1 MSFEKCYQ
9 QNIKYPIH
17 EWDSFVK
24 KFPNGPNAIHRKNF
38 YHPVYTIDP
47 EGCQDVDDGF
57 SVYFENDKLFLSIHI
72 ADPTHCFNVH
82 RNSDSLFQEIRKRG
96 MTYYPSGHKSQPIH
110 MLPRDILNQSSLHT
124 DRECDFKFTLT
135 ITTEIDQTTY
145 LPVSFSEDSL
155 QFCVVEVRPENKFTY
170 SQASQKNMFGNAL
183 KISKSMRQNRQ
194 DSIKI
199 SNKTGLKFLSEYH
212 VHIYQYSEREIAM
225 KEMIEE
231 FAIFANMYIGDYLK
245 HNNDI
250 LQYRG
255 IFRSCDASVFVE
267 KYKNS
272 DENIYKQLI
281 KNNITAEYT
290 EEFRTHDMIA
300 CDKMYTHFTSPIRRF
315 SDCLCHFLLKYIYFS
330 KRLSNIPNPFT
341 EPELKNMIQEVHLK
355 TKQNKKISYLDQKF
369 RKIQAMF
376 CLLQNMNHP
385 NKYIIAECEIV
396 SYKSGFIN
404 ILITDII
411 SNLTYSKIK
420 INLSCSFWK
429 KKSVDTEHFKV
440 KISTI
445 GLYISQNDLY
455 IPFTQSG
462 KIKDN
467 EVFPEIYQKI
477 QEL

>member
-72 ADPTHCFNVH
+72 ADPTHYFNVH
-82 RNSDSLFQEIRKRG
+82 RNSKSLFQEIRKRG
-96 MTYYPSGHKSQPIH
+96 MTYYPSGYKSQPIH

-124 DRECDFKFTLT
+124 DKECDFKFTLT

-155 QFCVVEVRPENKFTY
+155 QFCVVEVRPENKYTY

-183 KISKSMRQNRQ
+183 KISKSMRQNRE

-199 SNKTGLKFLSEYH
+199 SNKTGLKFLSESH
-212 VHIYQYSEREIAM
+212 VYIYQYSEREIAM

-231 FAIFANMYIGDYLK
+231 FAIFANMYIGEYLK

-255 IFRSCDASVFVE
+255 IFRSCDASFFVE
-267 KYKNS
+267 RYKNS

-290 EEFRTHDMIA
+290 DEFRTHDMIA

-315 SDCLCHFLLKYIYFS
+315 SDCLCHFLLKYIYLG
-330 KRLSNIPNPFT
+330 KKLLNVTNPFM
-341 EPELKNMIQEVHLK
+341 EPELKNMIKEVHLK
-355 TKQNKKISYLDQKF
+355 AKQNKKISYLDQKF

-376 CLLQNMNHP
+376 CLLQNMNHQ

-396 SYKSGFIN
+396 SYKSGFVN

-411 SNLTYSKIK
+411 PNLTYSKFK

-429 KKSVDTEHFKV
+429 KKTVNTEHFKV

-467 EVFPEIYQKI
+467 EVFPEIYQTI